1 MEYYQITVNDIWVVL
16 VHKAVSKYLETW
28 PGGDP
33 SEQEALMKLKADLDK
48 MLLEVSF
55 NKSMDA

>member
-1 MEYYQITVNDIWVVL
+1 MEFFQITVNDTWIVL
-16 VHKAVSKYLETW
+16 THKAVSKYLETW

-33 SEQEALMKLKADLDK
+33 SEQEALIKLKSDLNR
-48 MLLEVSF
+48 MVLEVSF

>member
-1 MEYYQITVNDIWVVL
+1 MEFFQITVNDTWIVL
-16 VHKAVSKYLETW
+16 THKAVSKYLETW

-33 SEQEALMKLKADLDK
+33 SEQEAIMALKSDLDR

-55 NKSMDA
+55 SKSMDA

>member
-1 MEYYQITVNDIWVVL
+1 MYYYELSVNDTWILL
-16 VHKAVSKYLETW
+16 VHAAVSKHLYTW

-33 SEQEALMKLKADLDK
+33 SEQEALIKLKADLDK

>member
-1 MEYYQITVNDIWVVL
+1 MEFYQITVNDTWIIL
-16 VHKAVSKYLETW
+16 THKAVSKYLETW

-33 SEQEALMKLKADLDK
+33 SEQEALIQLKSDLDR

-55 NKSMDA
+55 SKSMDA

>member
-1 MEYYQITVNDIWVVL
+1 MEFYQITVNDIWVVL

-28 PGGDP
+28 PGGEP
-33 SEQEALMKLKADLDK
+33 AEQKALMVLKADLDR

>member
-1 MEYYQITVNDIWVVL
+1 MEFFQITVNDTWVIL
-16 VHKAVSKYLETW
+16 THKSVSKYLETW
-28 PGGDP
+28 AGGDP
-33 SEQEALMKLKADLDK
+33 SEQEALKRLKSDLDR

>member
-33 SEQEALMKLKADLDK
+33 SEQEALIKLKADLDK

-55 NKSMDA
+55 DKSMDA

>member
-1 MEYYQITVNDIWVVL
+1 MEFYQITVNDTWIIL
-16 VHKAVSKYLETW
+16 THKAVSKYLETW

>member
-1 MEYYQITVNDIWVVL
+1 MYYYEIAVNDTWIVL
-16 VHKAVSKYLETW
+16 VHTAVSKYLNTW

-33 SEQEALMKLKADLDK
+33 LEQEALIKLKADLDK

-55 NKSMDA
+55 DKSIDA

>member
-1 MEYYQITVNDIWVVL
+1 MHFFEITVNDTWVIL
-16 VHKAVSKYLETW
+16 THKAVSKYLETW

-33 SEQEALMKLKADLDK
+33 QEQEALMSLKSDLDR
-48 MLLEVSF
+48 MMLEVSF

>member
-1 MEYYQITVNDIWVVL
+1 MEFFQITVNDTWIVL
-16 VHKAVSKYLETW
+16 THKAVSKYLETW

-33 SEQEALMKLKADLDK
+33 SEQEALIRLKSDLDR
-48 MLLEVSF
+48 MVLEVSF

>member
-1 MEYYQITVNDIWVVL
+1 MEFYQITVNDTWVVL

-33 SEQEALMKLKADLDK
+33 AEQEALMTLKSDLDR